1 MNDIATHMR
10 IAALHVS
17 NEDVD
22 SRTAAVTTLKAA
34 WAKVNTLEGI
44 VGKAEDVAKSLAGD
58 GIPPDGLGSEVQTA
72 IQKKASAFLY
82 SERPLDIGIVA
93 GNAAASF
100 IADKPGS
107 GGWTIADVWAAT
119 LWAALSFQYPLEDPK
134 RETLRTYVLDTART
148 RSTLGAEAAR
158 ERSAVTDFKK
168 LEITSGEEEKFAEA
182 FEKSTTTTIEALRRN
197 AALDREELDFL
208 WWSLSGRSRLLG
220 KQFAQIEGPIGA
232 VAAGIEAGSHLRR
245 LPCEV
250 HREVVLGKVA
260 GSPPA
265 NLAELIE
272 GVGRERER
280 FASSYAD
287 GFVARHPSVFP
298 LLHALSTGKTDFNGA
313 TTKRSAEEWASRALL
328 EAGFEK
334 LLRNGP
340 AKL

>member
-10 IAALHVS
+10 ITGLHVS
-17 NEDVD
+17 NDDVD
-22 SRTAAVTTLKAA
+22 SRTAAAGALKTA
-34 WAKVNTLEGI
+34 WAKVNTLEAI
-44 VGKAEDVAKSLAGD
+44 VAKAAEVAASLAGD
-58 GIPPDGLGSEVQTA
+58 GIPPAGLASEVQTA

-93 GNAAASF
+93 GNAAATF
-100 IADKPGS
+100 IGDKPGV

-119 LWAALSFQYPLEDPK
+119 LWSALSFQDPLEEPK

-148 RSTLGAEAAR
+148 RSTTGAEAAR
-158 ERSAVTDFKK
+158 ERISVADFKK
-168 LEITSGEEEKFAEA
+168 LEIAAGEEEKFADA
-182 FEKSTTTTIEALRRN
+182 FEKSTISTIDALRRN

-220 KQFAQIEGPIGA
+220 KQFARVEGRIGA
-232 VAAGIEAGSHLRR
+232 LAAGIEAATHLRR

-250 HREVVLGKVA
+250 HRELVLGKVA
-260 GSPPA
+260 DLPPVSLVELVEEVGA
-265 NLAELIE
+265 ERDDLA
-272 GVGRERER
+272 
-280 FASSYAD
+280 ASYSD
-287 GFVARHPSVFP
+287 GFVSRHPSVFP
-298 LLHALSTGKTDFNGA
+298 LLHALSTGNTNLNGS
-313 TTKRSAEEWASRALL
+313 TTKRSAEEWASRSLL